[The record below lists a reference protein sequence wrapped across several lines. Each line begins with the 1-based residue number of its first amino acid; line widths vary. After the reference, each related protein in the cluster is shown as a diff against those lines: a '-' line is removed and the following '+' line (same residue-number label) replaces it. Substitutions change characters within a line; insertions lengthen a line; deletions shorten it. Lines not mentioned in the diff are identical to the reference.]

1 MVRARTAGR
10 CRSPRRVCARGAAAP
25 RICLAQRL
33 LKRSGMA
40 TRNDPLEIPLL
51 VILWTT
57 LTVGLIMVMVVL
69 LMK

>member
-1 MVRARTAGR
+1 
-10 CRSPRRVCARGAAAP
+10 
-25 RICLAQRL
+25 
-33 LKRSGMA
+33 MA

-51 VILWTT
+51 VILWST